1 MGRSYFIS
9 LWITLVIAGTYW
21 YQSGA
26 AVCPAPLSY
35 RLGNI
40 DPSFSITPDEAKL
53 HISNAEAVWE
63 KKANRELFVYDEK
76 SDFTIDFIFDERQA
90 TADLEEKKRQELD
103 KQSQQNETVIATV
116 EKAQREYQALSQT
129 FNSRTSKYEADLS
142 SYNAEVNKYNDRGGA
157 PTEVYAEL
165 EKKRQKLNAEA
176 DNLSKMADDLNQL
189 AKEINQLGEK
199 GNKLVDSYNRE
210 VNQYNS
216 EFGVEREFTQGDY
229 QSTGQ
234 IHIYKFSN
242 TNELERVLVHE
253 FGHALGI
260 NHVDGNSSIMYYLM
274 EDTSSKPLLSTEDV
288 LAYYDTCGV
297 TESFGQEVRRVIRG
311 FLAKF

>member
-1 MGRSYFIS
+1 MGRPYFIS

-40 DPSFSITPDEAKL
+40 DPSFSITPEEAKL

-63 KKANRELFVYDEK
+63 KIAHRELFVYDEK

-103 KQSQQNETVIATV
+103 EQSQQNETVIATL
-116 EKAQREYQALSQT
+116 EKAQQEYQSLLQV
-129 FNSRTSKYEADLS
+129 FNSRSSKYES
-142 SYNAEVNKYNDRGGA
+142 SLTAYNAEVNKYNDRGGA
-157 PTEVYAEL
+157 PKEIRDEL
-165 EKKRQKLNAEA
+165 EKKRMKLYAESEA
-176 DNLSKMADDLNQL
+176 LAKMADDLNKL
-189 AKEINQLGEK
+189 AKEINRLGEK
-199 GNKLVDSYNRE
+199 GNQLVDSYNRE

-216 EFGVEREFTQGDY
+216 EFGIEREFTQGDY
-229 QSTGQ
+229 QTTGQ
-234 IHIYKFSN
+234 IHIYKFSSV
-242 TNELERVLVHE
+242 NELERVLTHE

-260 NHVDGNSSIMYYLM
+260 GHVDGNTSIMYYLM
-274 EDTSSKPLLSTEDV
+274 EDTSSEPLLSTEDV